1 MKFLDLTKVYIRSG
15 SGGGGAVSFRREKFI
30 EYGGP
35 DGGDGGHGGSVWAE
49 AVEGLN
55 TLIDFRYQQHFF
67 ADNGRPGMGSQ
78 RSGANGE
85 DKVLYVPVGTEILDE
100 DQETLIADL
109 TAVGDRVLLAKG
121 GNGGFGNLHFK
132 SSTNQA
138 PRRANPGLE
147 GIERTLWLRLKLIAD
162 AGLLG
167 LPNAGKSTFLAATSN
182 ARPKIADYPFT
193 TLHPNLGVVGIDNA
207 EYVVADIPGLIE
219 GASEGRGIGDRFL
232 GHVER
237 CAVLLHLIDGTSDTV
252 VEDYKTI
259 IGELEAYGGELAAK
273 DRVTVLNKIDA
284 LDDEERADLKADL
297 EKAVGGPVMLMSGVS
312 REGLDAV
319 LRKVRAEI
327 EADRARERA
336 AGAEE
341 EPWRP

>member
-1 MKFLDLTKVYIRSG
+1 
-15 SGGGGAVSFRREKFI
+15 
-30 EYGGP
+30 
-35 DGGDGGHGGSVWAE
+35 
-49 AVEGLN
+49 
-55 TLIDFRYQQHFF
+55 
-67 ADNGRPGMGSQ
+67 
-78 RSGANGE
+78 
-85 DKVLYVPVGTEILDE
+85 
-100 DQETLIADL
+100 
-109 TAVGDRVLLAKG
+109 LAKG

-138 PRRANPGLE
+138 PRRANPGQE
-147 GIERTLWLRLKLIAD
+147 AVERTLWLRLKLIAD